1 MVISEKVTDH
11 VKEVD
16 ILIAGGMWALN
27 HSPVF
32 PRISFD
38 CCYVR
43 IGGTAGCI
51 LAGRLSEADPS
62 LSILVV
68 EGGKNNFNDP
78 TVTNP
83 AVFLTHLAPGS
94 KNAIFYKGKKS
105 DKLGGR
111 EPIVP
116 AGGMLGGGS
125 SINFMM

>member
-1 MVISEKVTDH
+1 LIFLLL
-11 VKEVD
+11 EVRELSTTQLSSYE
-16 ILIAGGMWALN
+16 IG
-27 HSPVF
+27 
-32 PRISFD
+32 FD
-38 CCYVR
+38 RCCPR

-51 LAGRLSEADPS
+51 LASRLSQADPS

-83 AVFLTHLAPGS
+83 AVFLGHLAPDS

-111 EPIVP
+111 APIVP
-116 AGGMLGGGS
+116 TGGILGGGS

>member
-1 MVISEKVTDH
+1 MSSQP
-11 VKEVD
+11 
-16 ILIAGGMWALN
+16 LN
-27 HSPVF
+27 CLSTKLVLT
-32 PRISFD
+32 R
-38 CCYVR
+38 CCPR

-51 LAGRLSEADPS
+51 LASRLSQADPS

-83 AVFLTHLAPGS
+83 AVFLGHLAPDS

-111 EPIVP
+111 APIVP
-116 AGGMLGGGS
+116 TGGILGGGS

>member
-1 MVISEKVTDH
+1 MFLLL
-11 VKEVD
+11 EVWELSTTQLSSCD
-16 ILIAGGMWALN
+16 ID
-27 HSPVF
+27 
-32 PRISFD
+32 FD
-38 CCYVR
+38 RCCVR

-51 LAGRLSEADPS
+51 LASRLSQADPS

-83 AVFLTHLAPGS
+83 AVFLGHLAPDS
-94 KNAIFYKGKKS
+94 KSAIFYKGNRS

-111 EPIVP
+111 APIVP
-116 AGGMLGGGS
+116 AGGILGGGS